1 MREPAG
7 WERTAGSITSQPL
20 FVTSRSSME
29 VAALRGLPAGAT
41 RHHKPG
47 IPFPELL
54 VDPWVSGTLK
64 FIVVPS
70 MAHWPLLA

>member
-7 WERTAGSITSQPL
+7 WERTAGGITSQPL
-20 FVTSRSSME
+20 FVAPRSSMD
-29 VAALRGLPAGAT
+29 AAVLGGLPVGAG
-41 RHHKPG
+41 RHHRPG

-54 VDPWVSGTLK
+54 VDPWVAGTLK